1 MLVFKVD
8 VEAAEDGFTVTC
20 PDVPALHH
28 RIASLWEACG
38 VRPVLAELNGVPDDL
53 VWLQIR
59 ARAGAV
65 TVVSDVHPLH
75 WVAFHSVA
83 RPAHPSFDRGSI
95 VFDHALTAL
104 RHEADQAERECR
116 GHARVKV
123 IVSFLDG
130 TKVQVPRTGGY
141 PLADVIDGTRATGD
155 LSGWLRERL
164 TGQVSPVSD
173 WHAPV
178 IGLQVGVFAPEAADP
193 RRYR

>member
-1 MLVFKVD
+1 MR
-8 VEAAEDGFTVTC
+8 T
-20 PDVPALHH
+20 
-28 RIASLWEACG
+28 
-38 VRPVLAELNGVPDDL
+38 VLAGLNGVPEDL

-59 ARAGAV
+59 ARIGAV

-83 RPAHPSFDRGSI
+83 RPAHPSFDRGTL

-104 RHEADQAERECR
+104 GHEADHADREGR
-116 GHARVKV
+116 AHARVKV

-130 TKVQVPRTGGY
+130 TKVQVPRAGGY
-141 PLADVIDGTRATGD
+141 PLSDVMDGTRATRD
-155 LSGWLRERL
+155 FSGWLRSRL
-164 TGQVSPVSD
+164 TGHVQPASN

-178 IGLQVGVFAPEAADP
+178 VGLQVGVFAPEAADA